1 MLFKIVFVG
10 MLVAAAMM
18 YVKQGRVMQ
27 RLGLTGSCSVVATPV
42 GQDGE
47 WRACKPGRLA
57 GRPDLSLNSCESQS
71 LVGKVEYWR
80 CPASV
85 APNALRQ

>member
-18 YVKQGRVMQ
+18 FIKQDRVMQ
-27 RLGLTGSCSVVATPV
+27 RLGLAGSCSVVATPL
-42 GQDGE
+42 GQDGV
-47 WRACKPGRLA
+47 WHACKPGKLA
-57 GRPDLSLNSCESQS
+57 GRPDLSLSSCESRA

-80 CPASV
+80 CPAAVSPNSV
-85 APNALRQ
+85 RQ

>member
-18 YVKQGRVMQ
+18 WIKHGQVMQ
-27 RLGLTGSCSVVATPV
+27 RLGLSGSCSVISTPV

-47 WRACKPGRLA
+47 WRACKPGKLA
-57 GRPDLSLNSCESQS
+57 GRPDLSLDSCESQT

-85 APNALRQ
+85 SPNAAR